1 METQPH
7 PPDRIP
13 PEVASLPLS
22 FGGVIDKME
31 SAPDIVARIA
41 MPGAT
46 FLSINQ
52 DCFGYR
58 RDEIIRMS
66 VQEFQD
72 TCLAEESREV
82 LKRECERVQAE
93 MTRSHWFRII
103 ARHPAKKQQFHY
115 DALLIPVFENGVLTE
130 LQAVL
135 REVTERVRLETRLV
149 DIEKM
154 ESLGRLAG
162 CIAHDFNNLLVGI
175 MGSTSLALKKMES
188 THPARGLLNTISNC
202 ADRGAEL
209 TKQLLSLTRQQS
221 TKKEP
226 HDAVAAIES
235 VMEILRRTIPRTI
248 DIQWNAPMAPV
259 WVEMV
264 RADFERILL
273 NLAFN
278 ARDSMSQGGLLKI
291 SLRTTYRSGI
301 ISSDVPARSIPYALM
316 EVSDTGEGMDAETQK
331 HIFEPFFTTKGVG
344 KGTGLG
350 LASCYSLVKNMNGF
364 IEFHSVVEHG
374 TTFRVYLPLCR
385 PPQAKADAP
394 ETREFPQS
402 AGEGVLLVDDELYI
416 LEAARAMLESSG
428 FRCFQAL
435 HAEEAQGV
443 LQDKLHDIH
452 LAVLDLTMPKISGAR
467 LAKILK
473 QFKPDL
479 KILVARSENSR
490 LQRVQSRRRTL
501 GRGNGT
507 HRRNPPETLSHGGV
521 APGRSPGDQE
531 NLIQNSIF
539 NIQNAFP

>member
-1 METQPH
+1 MDAQPH
-7 PPDRIP
+7 NPDRLL
-13 PEVASLPLS
+13 PEVASLTLS
-22 FGGVIDKME
+22 FGGVIDKIE

-46 FLSINQ
+46 FLSVNQ
-52 DCFGYR
+52 DCFGFKR
-58 RDEIIRMS
+58 EEIVRMS
-66 VQEFQD
+66 VQEFQE
-72 TCLAEESREV
+72 TCLAEETRDV
-82 LKRECERVQAE
+82 LRRECERVQIE
-93 MTRSHWFRII
+93 KTRSHWFRII
-103 ARHPAKKQQFHY
+103 AKHPAKKQSFHY
-115 DALLIPVFENGVLTE
+115 DTLLIPVFENGILAE

-175 MGSTSLALKKMES
+175 MGSTSLALKKMEQN
-188 THPARGLLNTISNC
+188 HPARSLLNTISNC

-209 TKQLLSLTRQQS
+209 TRQLLSLTRQQS

-226 HDAVAAIES
+226 HDSVIAIES
-235 VMEILRRTIPRTI
+235 VMDILRRTIPRTV
-248 DIQWNAPMAPV
+248 DIQWTPPMAPI

-273 NLAFN
+273 NLALN
-278 ARDSMSQGGLLKI
+278 ARDSMPQGGLLKI

-301 ISSDVPARSIPYALM
+301 VSSDVPARSIPYALM

-331 HIFEPFFTTKGVG
+331 HIFEPFFTTKGIG

-350 LASCYSLVKNMNGF
+350 LASCYTLVKNMSGF
-364 IEFHSVVEHG
+364 IEFHSVAQHG

-385 PPQAKADAP
+385 PPQAKPAAP
-394 ETREFPQS
+394 QAREFPIS
-402 AGEGVLLVDDELYI
+402 AGEGVLLVDDEQYI

-428 FRCFQAL
+428 FRCFSAL
-435 HAEEAQGV
+435 HAEEAQSV
-443 LQDKLHDIH
+443 LQDQFPAIH

-473 QFKPDL
+473 QLKPGL
-479 KILVARSENSR
+479 KILVSSGYNLEGELSAEELVHIDGTLQKPYR
-490 LQRVQSRRRTL
+490 LEELLQAVHRVIKK
-501 GRGNGT
+501 
-507 HRRNPPETLSHGGV
+507 P
-521 APGRSPGDQE
+521 
-531 NLIQNSIF
+531 
-539 NIQNAFP
+539 